1 MRQNTNKSNTVGC
14 NRKNPQFTMSNK
26 DMMTRQICLGRAIIG
41 LVQVDDFLFLFLLQ
55 VGVIQP
61 CCVSHL
67 TATGHLD
74 NQC

>member
-1 MRQNTNKSNTVGC
+1 
-14 NRKNPQFTMSNK
+14 MSNK
-26 DMMTRQICLGRAIIG
+26 DMMKRQICLARAIMG
-41 LVQVDDFLFLFLLQ
+41 LVQVDDFLFLFVLQ